1 MPLLWSLSR
10 QSCRKGTLS
19 QVSSLH
25 CRNTNELPK
34 RVNGSVVMEKINF
47 NGDILYNTFVNSC
60 NLFIKNGSIIK
71 LDSSTL
77 PLASDLGNFPF
88 YHDAPITSL
97 LLKPFNF
104 NKTNPSFFSHLN
116 LIMLKDNPASEHLLM
131 A

>member
-1 MPLLWSLSR
+1 
-10 QSCRKGTLS
+10 
-19 QVSSLH
+19 
-25 CRNTNELPK
+25 
-34 RVNGSVVMEKINF
+34 MEKINF

-77 PLASDLGNFPF
+77 LLASDLGNFPF

-104 NKTNPSFFSHLN
+104 YKTNSSLFSHLN
-116 LIMLKDNPASEHLLM
+116 LIMLKDNPASKHLLM
-131 A
+131 V